1 MFVLRQDWDKDL
13 SGGIT
18 VEQMREIFRI
28 YKVLTSTTNLTN
40 IDLRSGIV
48 EAQVREQQLG
58 RGRGGVKRPQILIE
72 CQNDQS
78 EPRIFIT

>member
-48 EAQVREQQLG
+48 EAQAREQQLG
-58 RGRGGVKRPQILIE
+58 RGGVKGPHILIK
-72 CQNDQS
+72 C
-78 EPRIFIT
+78 

>member
-28 YKVLTSTTNLTN
+28 YKVLTLTTNLTN

-58 RGRGGVKRPQILIE
+58 RGGVKGPQILIE